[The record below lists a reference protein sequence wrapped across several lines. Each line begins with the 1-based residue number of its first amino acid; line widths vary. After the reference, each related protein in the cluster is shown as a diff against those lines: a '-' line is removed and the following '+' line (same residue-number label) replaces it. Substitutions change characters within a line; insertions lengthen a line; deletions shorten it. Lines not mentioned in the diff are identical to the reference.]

1 MIDWHRSACEPA
13 RLPGAW
19 VLDIGSAERAAR
31 RGIAEDLARRV
42 TGCRGL
48 VLAHDDQGR
57 PTLEGS
63 GTCIS
68 MASSAGL
75 LAVALTGFP
84 IGIDIERLADVD
96 PLPLAV
102 LHPDEVAWLG
112 PAPTSLQFL
121 SLWTAK
127 EAFVKLKGRG
137 FRIPPETFAVRLDGN
152 NAIVRH
158 AGGEARLGR
167 ETLVRMETP
176 APFVATCVY

>member
-1 MIDWHRSACEPA
+1 
-13 RLPGAW
+13 
-19 VLDIGSAERAAR
+19 
-31 RGIAEDLARRV
+31 
-42 TGCRGL
+42 
-48 VLAHDDQGR
+48 
-57 PTLEGS
+57 
-63 GTCIS
+63 

-84 IGIDIERLADVD
+84 VGIDIERLTDID

-112 PAPTSLQFL
+112 PAPTSVQFL

-137 FRIPPETFAVRLDGN
+137 FRIPPETFAVRLDGD

-158 AGGEARLGR
+158 AGAVSRFHR
-167 ETLVRMETP
+167 ETLVHREPP
-176 APFVATCVY
+176 APFVATCIY